1 MISSRRRR
9 PPAGLAAAVLLASVG
24 VLSTPAC
31 RGQDGGSP
39 AVGDQFNIERWR
51 EDYSFLR
58 ERPRPLTAYERLKY
72 LPLDAAG
79 TVYLTLGG
87 ELRERVESYDRS
99 FFGLRGGA
107 SFTAFATRLLA
118 DADLHLGPRC
128 RAFVELGSFVE
139 TGRKPAERPVDRG
152 NLELQQ
158 GFVDFVLA
166 DAPED
171 RLVFRLGRQELPLGS
186 GRLVSIRE
194 ATNVRL
200 SFDAVTAT
208 WTSGGR
214 TLEALAGRPVQPE
227 LGVFESA
234 PTGGE
239 SIWGLDWT
247 VPGAL
252 ASAADLE
259 LFYFGRDLHGAAFA
273 RGVANETRHTL
284 GGRVWTRRQ
293 RWDASV
299 QASYQAGSFGD
310 AAIAAWGVATDTG
323 FAFAG
328 APLKPRLAVRADVAS
343 GDRSARDHAL
353 GTFEA
358 PYPALNYFSEASISA
373 PANVYDLHPYLEL
386 RPRQNLSA
394 EIGVDFL
401 WRLRRAD
408 AIYRAGGG
416 ILVPAAAGG
425 SSSFVTAM
433 TQLEV
438 NWRPSPFL
446 AIQAAFVQAAAG
458 DLIRDV
464 HGAGTSLLLLSADL
478 RF

>member
-1 MISSRRRR
+1 MISPHRRR
-9 PPAGLAAAVLLASVG
+9 PPAGLAAAVLVASATA
-24 VLSTPAC
+24 LSTPAC

-39 AVGDQFNIERWR
+39 AVGDPFNVERWR
-51 EDYSFLR
+51 EDYTFLR
-58 ERPRPLTAYERLKY
+58 KRSRPLTAYERLKY

-87 ELRERVESYDRS
+87 ELRERVESYDRA

-139 TGRKPAERPVDRG
+139 TGRKPAERPFDRG
-152 NLELQQ
+152 DLELQQ
-158 GFVDFVLA
+158 GFVDLVVA
-166 DAPED
+166 DAPEE
-171 RLVFRLGRQELPLGS
+171 RLVLRLGRQELPLGS

-200 SFDAVTAT
+200 GFDAVTAT

-239 SIWGLDWT
+239 SFWGLDWT

-252 ASAADLE
+252 AAAADLE

-273 RGVANETRHTL
+273 RGVADETRHTL

-310 AAIAAWGVATDTG
+310 APIGAWGVATETG

-328 APLKPRLAVRADVAS
+328 APLRPRLALRADVAS
-343 GDRSARDHAL
+343 GDRSPRDHTL

-358 PYPALNYFSEASISA
+358 PYPALNYFSEASIVA
-373 PANVYDLHPYLEL
+373 PANAYDLHPYLEL
-386 RPRQNLSA
+386 RPRQDLSA
-394 EIGVDFL
+394 ELGVDFL
-401 WRLRRAD
+401 WRLRRGD
-408 AIYRAGGG
+408 AYRAGGG
-416 ILVPAAAGG
+416 FLVPAAAGAG
-425 SSSFVTAM
+425 DASFVTAM

-438 NWRPSPFL
+438 NWRPSPFF
-446 AIQAAFVQAAAG
+446 AVQAADVYAAAG

-464 HGAGTSLLLLSADL
+464 HGVDASLVLLSVDL